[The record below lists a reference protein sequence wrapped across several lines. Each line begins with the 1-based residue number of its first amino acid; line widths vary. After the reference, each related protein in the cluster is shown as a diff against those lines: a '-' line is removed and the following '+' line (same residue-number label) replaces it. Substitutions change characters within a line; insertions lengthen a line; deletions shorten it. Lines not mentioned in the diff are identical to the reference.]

1 MRMHIGERNIGDT
14 IRILRIERG
23 MPREELAEK
32 LEISRSRLNNIEAHI
47 RDLVLL
53 HIKGAWMF

>member
-1 MRMHIGERNIGDT
+1 MEKRNIGDT

-32 LEISRSRLNNIEAHI
+32 LEISRSRLNNIESHI